1 VARAFTKGSPSGI
14 AIHTPCPTDRLRDMT
29 CELTMLGG
37 KVVHKAS
44 VTPITIAAR

>member
-1 VARAFTKGSPSGI
+1 VRQLFIEDCIGSLEVGKDDDI
-14 AIHTPCPTDRLRDMT
+14 A
-29 CELTMLGG
+29 G